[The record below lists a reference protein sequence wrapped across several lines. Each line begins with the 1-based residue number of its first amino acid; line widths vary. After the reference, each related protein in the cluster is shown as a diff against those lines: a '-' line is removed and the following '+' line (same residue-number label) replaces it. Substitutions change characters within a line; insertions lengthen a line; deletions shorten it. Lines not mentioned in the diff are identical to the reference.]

1 MSNIEE
7 NSPLLQR
14 VVLPN
19 MPVGPWRKTIQA
31 IRRQTLWGPC
41 SDHKHSRHT
50 IRHLCSDD
58 TTRGDDTTCCDCVSQ
73 RVPGDFLLLAS
84 LGSAVSRKGSSKL
97 GSLITFL
104 LCSLFISSSAARPH
118 TVSQEFWSV
127 YQDFEAPWKEL
138 IWNRTWKPSK

>member
-19 MPVGPWRKTIQA
+19 MPVGPWWKIIQA

-50 IRHLCSDD
+50 IRHLCGGD
-58 TTRGDDTTCCDCVSQ
+58 TTRCDCGRQ
-73 RVPGDFLLLAS
+73 RAPGDLLLLAS

-97 GSLITFL
+97 GSLITFFSALFSSPL
-104 LCSLFISSSAARPH
+104 LLPDH
-118 TVSQEFWSV
+118 TLYHRNYGAFTKILKLLGKS
-127 YQDFEAPWKEL
+127 
-138 IWNRTWKPSK
+138 

>member
-19 MPVGPWRKTIQA
+19 MPVGPWWKIIQA
-31 IRRQTLWGPC
+31 IQRQTLWGPC

-50 IRHLCSDD
+50 IWHLCSGD
-58 TTRGDDTTCCDCVSQ
+58 TTRCDCGSQ
-73 RVPGDFLLLAS
+73 RAPGDLLLLTS

-118 TVSQEFWSV
+118 TVSQELWSV

-138 IWNRTWKPSK
+138 IWNSMWKPRK